1 MMLLTIWLKKLENFV
16 IKKQITSFIL
26 VGILNTLVGYT
37 LYVIFIY
44 IGFDYT
50 LSVLFATILG
60 VLFNFKT
67 IGKFV
72 FKNSNNTKILK
83 FFLVYGIVFIV
94 NVSVIKLFKLY
105 NFNDYISGLIAIFP
119 ASIVSFVL
127 NKYYVFKEK
136 NHEIN

>member
-1 MMLLTIWLKKLENFV
+1 MLKKQV
-16 IKKQITSFIL
+16 VSFIL
-26 VGILNTLVGYT
+26 IGILNTIVGYS
-37 LYVIFIY
+37 LYALFIY
-44 IGFDYT
+44 FGFNYM

-72 FKNSNNTKILK
+72 FNNSSNTKILK
-83 FFLVYGIVFIV
+83 FFLVYGAVFIV
-94 NVSVIKLFKLY
+94 NISVIKLFKIY
-105 NFNDYISGLIAIFP
+105 NFNDYIAGLVAVFP

-136 NHEIN
+136 SHEVN